1 MNKDNNIENLL
12 YNLPDF
18 ITGKLADEGIKIKID
33 EEIRNNDD
41 FRKEYESMKET
52 YSSFK
57 DLEFSEPPAL
67 YFTNLVPLINQ
78 RIDSDSKFSLSHIFR
93 ITNLLKYAL
102 PAVTVVCVIFIIT
115 FTNKSNKDENMFVQ
129 TDNTITEIMKTSF
142 DSTISNKEDI
152 GDLSQEE
159 EVTQNNN
166 QVLQTRDNI
175 TKSNNKSVIQT
186 KQNVVNIE
194 ELFTESDDAEEDDVF
209 MYESE
214 FGNLTSKEQT
224 EIINKFSNAKF

>member
-12 YNLPDF
+12 YNLPDYV
-18 ITGKLADEGIKIKID
+18 TGKLADEGLRIKIT
-33 EEIRNNDD
+33 EEINSNTD
-41 FRKEYESMKET
+41 FKKEYESMKEA

-57 DLEFSEPPAL
+57 DLEFSEPPTH

-78 RIDSDSKFSLSHIFR
+78 RIESDSKFSISHIFR

-115 FTNKSNKDENMFVQ
+115 FTNKSNKDENMFKQ
-129 TDNTITEIMKTSF
+129 TDNTITEIMKQSF
-142 DSTISNKEDI
+142 DSTFSNKEDI
-152 GDLSQEE
+152 KDASPEE
-159 EVTQNNN
+159 EIAQNNN
-166 QVLQTRDNI
+166 PVLQTRDNN
-175 TKSNNKSVIQT
+175 TKQNNKSVVKT
-186 KQNVVNIE
+186 KQNGVNIE

-214 FGNLTSKEQT
+214 FSNLSSKEQT
-224 EIINKFSNAKF
+224 DIINKLSNAKF